1 MNALAII
8 LLVITAFMT
17 FVSPIALLVVI
28 LLIFGTKKLRNA
40 GSDLGAAVKGFKK
53 AMKEDE
59 KVKDAEFKS
68 IDNETASA
76 KKENIKEKEQA

>member
-1 MNALAII
+1 MFGL
-8 LLVITAFMT
+8 
-17 FVSPIALLVVI
+17 SPSTDYFISRYFI
-28 LLIFGTKKLRNA
+28 DFWTKKLRNA

-59 KVKDAEFKS
+59 KAKDAEFKS

>member
-1 MNALAII
+1 MFGLSPAQLII
-8 LLVITAFMT
+8 
-17 FVSPIALLVVI
+17 LLVVI

-40 GSDLGAAVKGFKK
+40 GSDLGAAVKGLKK

>member
-1 MNALAII
+1 MFGLSPAQLII
-8 LLVITAFMT
+8 
-17 FVSPIALLVVI
+17 LLVVI

-40 GSDLGAAVKGFKK
+40 GSERGAAEKGFKK

-59 KVKDAEFKS
+59 KVKDAEFNS

>member
-1 MNALAII
+1 MFGLSPAQLII
-8 LLVITAFMT
+8 
-17 FVSPIALLVVI
+17 LLVVI

-59 KVKDAEFKS
+59 KVKDEEFKS
-68 IDNETASA
+68 IDNETEYE